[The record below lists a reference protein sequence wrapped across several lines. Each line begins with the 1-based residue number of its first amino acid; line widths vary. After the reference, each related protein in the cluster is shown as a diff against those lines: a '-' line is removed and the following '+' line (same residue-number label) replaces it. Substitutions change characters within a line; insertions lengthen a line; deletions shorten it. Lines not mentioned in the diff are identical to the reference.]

1 MGLNIDAENIQP
13 RGESERKKSG
23 DGIWHWDNISE
34 DEADDWRY
42 GSDNELENEE
52 EDASVKRNR
61 LTFFIFDQLDLV
73 LEAANGDIAAC
84 LSALDDIDRPDNF
97 SPFTEVKEL
106 AKVVEENIA
115 GSTHSLVYKS
125 VHEVQQIKRADS
137 EDLVLLNLL
146 YAPRSSRLHSILK
159 VLSRIETA
167 GYIVA
172 WTKACNCAKQPKPT
186 LLEHGCPPIDL
197 IELPRLKLSFV
208 GRFDHQNEYRLY
220 SVDHV
225 DLFISNERNATYNK
239 MLVGIPHSILLSN
252 VRGEVQILVPVLP
265 VVRPAIGDEPFS
277 TFIILYRNQL
287 ETLAERFFL
296 YPVHIS
302 FSFLL
307 TKGVNSALYL
317 MLLRFLHRDY
327 AEVFRLADSIATDTP
342 FNDEGLSIF
351 QNFKVA
357 NNDCHPDA
365 HACRLKIS
373 LVTIDAGM
381 ALPWELTVQSSYHI
395 LKLDSVSCFCRLSPR
410 EELQILESDLIVTSP
425 QSPKYKKDV
434 HDEYCMAVVFNRLNY
449 LKAQVHNLDRSKEM
463 EVPCTI
469 PARSVGTNWPYY
481 QDNTVFGERYEG
493 LKEVTSI
500 EGDNGAWKYEMM
512 GGDEQDA
519 PENGWLVVAVFHTLW
534 SQSCVSKYYF
544 NSFCFD

>member
-1 MGLNIDAENIQP
+1 M
-13 RGESERKKSG
+13 S
-23 DGIWHWDNISE
+23 
-34 DEADDWRY
+34 
-42 GSDNELENEE
+42 
-52 EDASVKRNR
+52 
-61 LTFFIFDQLDLV
+61 FFIFDQLDLI
-73 LEAANGDIAAC
+73 LEAANGELNAC
-84 LSALDDIDRPDNF
+84 LSALDDIAHPGSF
-97 SPFTEVKEL
+97 SPFVEIRDL
-106 AKVVEENIA
+106 AKVVEEKA
-115 GSTHSLVYKS
+115 GDLLNSLIYQS
-125 VHEVQQIKRADS
+125 AHENKRIKKADS
-137 EDLVLLNLL
+137 EDLVMLNLL

-167 GYIVA
+167 GYIIA
-172 WTKACNCAKQPKPT
+172 WTKASNCSMQLKPT
-186 LLEHGCPPIDL
+186 LLEYGCPPIDL
-197 IELPRLKLSFV
+197 VELPRLKLSFV
-208 GRFDHQNEYRLY
+208 GRFDHLNEYRLY

-239 MLVGIPHSILLSN
+239 MLIGIPHSIILSN
-252 VRGEVQILVPVLP
+252 VRGEAQILVPVLP
-265 VVRPAIGDEPFS
+265 AVRPSIGDEPFS
-277 TFIILYRNQL
+277 TFIVLSRNKL

-327 AEVFRLADSIATDTP
+327 AEVFRLADSIATDTV
-342 FNDEGLSIF
+342 FNNEGLSIF
-351 QNFKVA
+351 QNFGAV
-357 NNDCHPDA
+357 NNDFHPDA

-381 ALPWELTVQSSYHI
+381 TLPWELTLQSSYHI
-395 LKLDSVSCFCRLSPR
+395 LKLDSVSSFCRLSPR
-410 EELQILESDLIVTSP
+410 EELQILESELIVTSP
-425 QSPKYKKDV
+425 QSPKYNKDV

-449 LKAQVHNLDRSKEM
+449 LTAQVHNLDRSKDM
-463 EVPCTI
+463 EVLCTI

-481 QDNTVFGERYEG
+481 QDNTIFGERYEG

-534 SQSCVSKYYF
+534 SQNCVRLI
-544 NSFCFD
+544 N